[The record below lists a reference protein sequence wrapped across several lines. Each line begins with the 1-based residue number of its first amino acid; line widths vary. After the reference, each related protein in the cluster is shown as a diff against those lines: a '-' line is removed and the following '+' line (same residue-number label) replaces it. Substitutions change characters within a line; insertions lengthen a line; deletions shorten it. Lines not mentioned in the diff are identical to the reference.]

1 MPLRAGA
8 EQSIQQQRLASLV
21 LFKGFSGH
29 TPDHI
34 AFLGKT
40 LLPGI
45 FVGQRG
51 EDLGRE
57 SRPAHPVEVRRP
69 FQAPSRAASTCFN
82 PNQRRRRAPYNDQV
96 EKVSNSEM
104 DRQAGIIS
112 IRVNGELRQAKE
124 GGSVRDLLSHLGV
137 RGDRVAVEMDRH
149 IVYKR
154 DWDTTQVVPDAQIEI
169 VEFVGGG

>member
-1 MPLRAGA
+1 ML
-8 EQSIQQQRLASLV
+8 QSY
-21 LFKGFSGH
+21 
-29 TPDHI
+29 
-34 AFLGKT
+34 
-40 LLPGI
+40 
-45 FVGQRG
+45 
-51 EDLGRE
+51 
-57 SRPAHPVEVRRP
+57 
-69 FQAPSRAASTCFN
+69 
-82 PNQRRRRAPYNDQV
+82 QRRRRAPYNDQV

-104 DRQAGIIS
+104 DRQAGVIS

-154 DWDTTQVVPDAQIEI
+154 DWDTTQVVLDAQIEI